1 MSHPEYY
8 GGDIPFIKSGDVKLD
23 YVSTG
28 ALWLTN
34 DAIEKTT
41 AKLLPTGTVLIVVR
55 SAALRNEFHVAIAE
69 NPLVIN
75 QDLKALQPKYGFTPE
90 YLMWAIKSREREIL
104 QKVQTMLTSH
114 VEIRDIL
121 NLPIKR
127 ASTEEQAAWSA
138 FVHQSDKSKF
148 AALSCLK
155 HRLPLRFQHL
165 TDPSG
170 QREFSKQLS
179 QENHNG

>member
-23 YVSTG
+23 YVSAG

-75 QDLKALQPKYGFTPE
+75 QDLKALQPKYGFIPE

-138 FVHQSDKSKF
+138 FVRQSDKSKF
-148 AALSCLK
+148 AALLK
-155 HRLPLRFQHL
+155 LKLTLDFQYHCV
-165 TDPSG
+165 
-170 QREFSKQLS
+170 
-179 QENHNG
+179 HNCFWRMLNFKG